1 VQIYREFTFI
11 KGLPVQPRRTTT
23 FFAVRTSPVI
33 DAMTKR
39 YQYVRLPGLIA
50 AILLIAVILSAVTV
64 SGAGAETTVTWNTT
78 FSPESN
84 SKFDAVAPT
93 ADGGYIALGS
103 TLVAAD
109 GGGEDLLLVKTDG
122 QGNEVWAR
130 RFPGMAAASVAETS
144 DGGYIAGAY
153 NVSRTVTNES
163 EVYQGTSF
171 LIRTDAAGNE
181 VWRQALPDEK
191 VSAVRTTPDGGYAAV
206 GWLWNPPGS
215 ENETTAVITKTDGN
229 GTPVWNRTFP
239 GAAAN
244 AGLVTADGEYVI
256 GGTRSPFVYDIGDA
270 FLTRLDADGN
280 TLWSR
285 NYDLPVIFDIEE
297 TDEGGFVYSGNYWYG
312 LVDAGGEEVWLR
324 NMEGRAGYAVILR
337 PSGGYMV
344 AGTDLRSGEAFAIGT
359 DGNGA
364 IQWNT
369 TFPTAGVYAA
379 GSTPEGYV
387 LAGIRYLSPA
397 TSAAWLAGL
406 AETGESTQA
415 APGFGAIGAGAALLL
430 LLAGRKMRR

>member
-1 VQIYREFTFI
+1 M
-11 KGLPVQPRRTTT
+11 L
-23 FFAVRTSPVI
+23 FACHTSPVI
-33 DAMTKR
+33 DAMTEKNR
-39 YQYVRLPGLIA
+39 YFRLPGTITA
-50 AILLIAVILSAVTV
+50 VLLIAVILSAVVV
-64 SGAGAETTVTWNTT
+64 SVAGAATTFAWNAT
-78 FSPESN
+78 FSPENN

-109 GGGEDLLLVKTDG
+109 GGGEDLLLVKTDS
-122 QGNEVWAR
+122 QGSEVWTR
-130 RFPGMAAASVAETS
+130 RFPGMAAASVAETA
-144 DGGYIAGAY
+144 DGGYIAGGY
-153 NVSRTVTNES
+153 NVSRTGAGENET
-163 EVYQGTSF
+163 YQGTSF
-171 LIRTDAAGNE
+171 LIRTDSSGNE
-181 VWRQALPDEK
+181 IWRQALPDEK
-191 VSAVRTTPDGGYAAV
+191 VSAVRATPDGGYAAV
-206 GWLWNPPGS
+206 GWLWNPSGS
-215 ENETTAVITKTDGN
+215 ENETTAIITKTDGN
-229 GTPVWNRTFP
+229 GTLAWNRTFP

-244 AGLVTADGEYVI
+244 AGIVTADGEYVI

-297 TDEGGFVYSGNYWYG
+297 TAEGGVVYSGNYWYG
-312 LVDAGGEEVWLR
+312 LVNSQGEEVWLR
-324 NMEGRAGYAVILR
+324 NMEGLTGYAVALR
-337 PSGGYMV
+337 PSGGYMI
-344 AGTDLRSGEAFAIGT
+344 AGTDLRSGEAFALGT
-359 DGNGA
+359 DSDGT

-369 TFPTAGVYAA
+369 TFPAAGAYAA
-379 GSTPEGYV
+379 DSTPGGYV

-406 AETGESTQA
+406 EESKEPTQA